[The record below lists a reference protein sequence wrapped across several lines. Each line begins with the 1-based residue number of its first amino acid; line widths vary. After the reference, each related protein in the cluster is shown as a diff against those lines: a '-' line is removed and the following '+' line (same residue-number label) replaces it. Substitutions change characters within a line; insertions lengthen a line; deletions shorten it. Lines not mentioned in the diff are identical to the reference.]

1 MCLPKSLFVTLSHC
15 RRYKAAKNDDDVQ
28 ILKNKQPKWNDQVGA
43 YVLNFNGRVTRA
55 SVKNFQLCNVAK
67 DPDHVVMQFG
77 RVGKD
82 AFTMDYQWPLCGL
95 QAFGIALS
103 SFDYKIACE

>member
-1 MCLPKSLFVTLSHC
+1 MQLGRGAALEQEASELERLKS
-15 RRYKAAKNDDDVQ
+15 
-28 ILKNKQPKWNDQVGA
+28 
-43 YVLNFNGRVTRA
+43 
-55 SVKNFQLCNVAK
+55 
-67 DPDHVVMQFG
+67 
-77 RVGKD
+77 VGKD

>member
-1 MCLPKSLFVTLSHC
+1 M
-15 RRYKAAKNDDDVQ
+15 R
-28 ILKNKQPKWNDQVGA
+28 GA
-43 YVLNFNGRVTRA
+43 RAHAYTRA
-55 SVKNFQLCNVAK
+55 FPPACEPYNFSHAHAHTPRVRLGAADTVI
-67 DPDHVVMQFG
+67 MQFG

-82 AFTMDYQWPLCGL
+82 AFTMDFQYPLCAL

>member
-1 MCLPKSLFVTLSHC
+1 MQPALSAACL
-15 RRYKAAKNDDDVQ
+15 RAA
-28 ILKNKQPKWNDQVGA
+28 
-43 YVLNFNGRVTRA
+43 RA
-55 SVKNFQLCNVAK
+55 ADL
-67 DPDHVVMQFG
+67 VVMQFG

>member
-1 MCLPKSLFVTLSHC
+1 MHT
-15 RRYKAAKNDDDVQ
+15 
-28 ILKNKQPKWNDQVGA
+28 
-43 YVLNFNGRVTRA
+43 
-55 SVKNFQLCNVAK
+55 QLCITTTSESLVAL
-67 DPDHVVMQFG
+67 QFG

-103 SFDYKIACE
+103 SLDDKIAVKE

>member
-1 MCLPKSLFVTLSHC
+1 M
-15 RRYKAAKNDDDVQ
+15 
-28 ILKNKQPKWNDQVGA
+28 
-43 YVLNFNGRVTRA
+43 VLTRA
-55 SVKNFQLCNVAK
+55 RAPAPAGAPALAPALAPACSPSSRPARARLAAADV
-67 DPDHVVMQFG
+67 VVMQFG

-82 AFTMDYQWPLCGL
+82 AFTMDFQYPLCAL

>member
-1 MCLPKSLFVTLSHC
+1 MIDARCPHALVTADL
-15 RRYKAAKNDDDVQ
+15 
-28 ILKNKQPKWNDQVGA
+28 
-43 YVLNFNGRVTRA
+43 
-55 SVKNFQLCNVAK
+55 
-67 DPDHVVMQFG
+67 VVMQFG

>member
-1 MCLPKSLFVTLSHC
+1 MLTPCQHAC
-15 RRYKAAKNDDDVQ
+15 NCAA
-28 ILKNKQPKWNDQVGA
+28 
-43 YVLNFNGRVTRA
+43 
-55 SVKNFQLCNVAK
+55 
-67 DPDHVVMQFG
+67 DHVVMQFG

>member
-1 MCLPKSLFVTLSHC
+1 MSA
-15 RRYKAAKNDDDVQ
+15 RAAD
-28 ILKNKQPKWNDQVGA
+28 
-43 YVLNFNGRVTRA
+43 T
-55 SVKNFQLCNVAK
+55 
-67 DPDHVVMQFG
+67 VVMQFG

-82 AFTMDYQWPLCGL
+82 AFTMDFQYPLCAL

>member
-1 MCLPKSLFVTLSHC
+1 MLE
-15 RRYKAAKNDDDVQ
+15 RYKSAQDDDEVQ
-28 ILKNKQPKWNDQVGA
+28 VLKNKPPKWNDQVGA

-55 SVKNFQLCNVAK
+55 SVKNFQLCNVAR
-67 DPDHVVMQFG
+67 DPDLVVMQFG

>member
-1 MCLPKSLFVTLSHC
+1 ML
-15 RRYKAAKNDDDVQ
+15 AAD
-28 ILKNKQPKWNDQVGA
+28 L
-43 YVLNFNGRVTRA
+43 
-55 SVKNFQLCNVAK
+55 
-67 DPDHVVMQFG
+67 VVMQFG

-103 SFDYKIACE
+103 RFDSGVIKNDK

>member
-1 MCLPKSLFVTLSHC
+1 MQAF
-15 RRYKAAKNDDDVQ
+15 
-28 ILKNKQPKWNDQVGA
+28 
-43 YVLNFNGRVTRA
+43 VLNFNGRVDKA
-55 SVKNFQLCNVAK
+55 SVKNFQLIDEYDDNK
-67 DPDHVVMQFG
+67 IYMQFG

-82 AFTMDYQWPLCGL
+82 AFTMDFQYPLCAL

>member
-1 MCLPKSLFVTLSHC
+1 MSREIVRHTPAAVCPRPREPCVGMQPALSAACL
-15 RRYKAAKNDDDVQ
+15 RAA
-28 ILKNKQPKWNDQVGA
+28 
-43 YVLNFNGRVTRA
+43 RA
-55 SVKNFQLCNVAK
+55 ADL
-67 DPDHVVMQFG
+67 VVMQFG

>member
-1 MCLPKSLFVTLSHC
+1 M
-15 RRYKAAKNDDDVQ
+15 RRARTRPHNAHARTTHALAPACSPSSRSARARLAAADV
-28 ILKNKQPKWNDQVGA
+28 
-43 YVLNFNGRVTRA
+43 
-55 SVKNFQLCNVAK
+55 
-67 DPDHVVMQFG
+67 VVMQFG

-82 AFTMDYQWPLCGL
+82 AFTMDFQYPLCAL

>member
-1 MCLPKSLFVTLSHC
+1 M
-15 RRYKAAKNDDDVQ
+15 
-28 ILKNKQPKWNDQVGA
+28 GA

-55 SVKNFQLCNVAK
+55 SEKDFQLCITTTSESLVAL
-67 DPDHVVMQFG
+67 QFG

-103 SFDYKIACE
+103 SLDDKIAVKE

>member
-1 MCLPKSLFVTLSHC
+1 M
-15 RRYKAAKNDDDVQ
+15 
-28 ILKNKQPKWNDQVGA
+28 
-43 YVLNFNGRVTRA
+43 
-55 SVKNFQLCNVAK
+55 
-67 DPDHVVMQFG
+67 MQFG

-82 AFTMDYQWPLCGL
+82 AFTMDFQYPLCAL